1 MGNINSA
8 RLASHIAAI
17 LDGDWDDG
25 LEAYVNASSPGG
37 NGLHVR
43 LEDDEE
49 KSLGSFRI
57 IIEQIS

>member
-1 MGNINSA
+1 MGNLDSE

-25 LEAYVNASSPGG
+25 LEAYVNASTPGG

-43 LEDDEE
+43 LEDEAG
-49 KSLGSFRI
+49 SQLGSFRI
-57 IIEQIS
+57 IVEQIS